1 MARRFIYFNFDR
13 TESAHCALLL
23 FFVYILEINFC
34 NHFSCLL
41 RHVFQLTIPQSDRVH
56 LPAIQR
62 YILILF
68 LVCRSHIPSTTTVIF
83 NLLFFVS
90 YDDLI
95 LYSGSVIECGFYT
108 PLHLHLIVS
117 YVGCFICSFYIFIHR
132 LPRST
137 FCHIIPIYSQQKLT

>member
-108 PLHLHLIVS
+108 PLHLHLKCLTLDASFVVS
-117 YVGCFICSFYIFIHR
+117 
-132 LPRST
+132 
-137 FCHIIPIYSQQKLT
+137 IYSYIDCLDQHFAISFLSILNRN